1 MKEKQLISIITPVY
15 NEELSIIPY
24 YEKLVSVLDDLK
36 ETYEFEIIFTDN
48 NSDDNTFTI
57 LDELAKKD
65 NRISVYRF
73 SKNFGYQKSIWTG
86 YVKCSGDAAIEID
99 VDLQDSPDLI
109 IKMLKLR
116 EKGYKIVYGIRK
128 DRKEGYVMKSL
139 RKIFYRLVR
148 LMSNYEIPNDAGDFM
163 LIDRVVIDNLK
174 LSKLSSPYLRGT
186 IFSYGYS
193 RIGFD
198 YKRNI
203 REHGK
208 SKFPS
213 IKLLGLA
220 SDAIINTTIFPLRIA
235 TFLGLITAIIAILL
249 ALIFIFEK
257 IFLGNDLPGGSTA
270 FLVILLFSISLNAI
284 LIGIVGEYV
293 GRIYT
298 QLTSSNISPIIEKQ
312 IISSKLKNKKNE

>member
-148 LMSNYEIPNDAGDFM
+148 LMSSYEIPNDAGDFM

-193 RIGFD
+193 RYSFPFD
-198 YKRNI
+198 LY
-203 REHGK
+203 
-208 SKFPS
+208 
-213 IKLLGLA
+213 L
-220 SDAIINTTIFPLRIA
+220 
-235 TFLGLITAIIAILL
+235 
-249 ALIFIFEK
+249 
-257 IFLGNDLPGGSTA
+257 
-270 FLVILLFSISLNAI
+270 
-284 LIGIVGEYV
+284 
-293 GRIYT
+293 
-298 QLTSSNISPIIEKQ
+298 
-312 IISSKLKNKKNE
+312 